1 MSHRAFPN
9 IVKMSQAN
17 KVAYIKM
24 SKKTYTYDIEAD
36 VLVIGGG
43 LAGLCAAIEAA
54 NNLSETGAEVVLL
67 EKLGECGGSS
77 ALSGGLLA
85 FAGTDM
91 QQAAGISDNDTLLY
105 DDLRRAGQQQNDEAL
120 VRTYVANQSAAYDWL
135 KKLGTTF
142 TSVELAAGHS
152 APRAH
157 SLRSQ
162 DFMALMAQR
171 ARDTGRVKMMFNAA
185 AERLLRANDT
195 ARVEGVAARFDGKAV
210 NIRARR
216 GVVLAAGGFARNAQM
231 VNLFT
236 PHQAKCVVYCGAGCD
251 GDGVRMA
258 WALGAGL
265 RDVVHIKGT
274 FGFHPDTG
282 KTPGR
287 DWSKH
292 SVYRGAILVNKHAQ
306 RYVDESK
313 SYKLLG
319 DAVLTQADAL
329 AFQIFDQGVMD
340 TSSDTAPLFKFK
352 EALALGRLLTEPT
365 LDALARRV
373 GLDPAALTATIER
386 YNSFV
391 RAGRDDDFGRT
402 GLSSGYGKLVELKRG
417 PWYAY
422 PSTSGLIA
430 TYCGVTVDTET
441 RVIDVFGEPIA
452 GLFAAGEMTGGFHG
466 VAYMTGSSLGKC
478 VIFGRIAGRNAV
490 AGTA

>member
-1 MSHRAFPN
+1 MS
-9 IVKMSQAN
+9 VKTN
-17 KVAYIKM
+17 
-24 SKKTYTYDIEAD
+24 TYDITTD

-54 NNLSETGAEVVLL
+54 GAGAEVTLL
-67 EKLGECGGSS
+67 EKLAECGGSS
-77 ALSGGLLA
+77 VLSGGLLA
-85 FAGTDM
+85 FSGTDM
-91 QQAAGISDNDTLLY
+91 QKAAGISDNETLLY
-105 DDLRRAGQQQNDEAL
+105 DDLRRAGQYQNVEAL
-120 VRTYVANQSAAYDWL
+120 VRTYVAKQMTAYQWL
-135 KKLGTTF
+135 LKLGTKF
-142 TSVELAAGHS
+142 ISVELAAGHS

-162 DFMALMAQR
+162 DFMALMESR
-171 ARDTGRVKMMFNAA
+171 ARAAGVNIVFNTA
-185 AERLLRANDT
+185 AERLLRPVEG
-195 ARVEGVAARFDGKAV
+195 ARVEGVTARIAGKAT

-216 GVVLAAGGFARNAQM
+216 GVVLAAGGFARNAEM
-231 VNLFT
+231 VNLFV
-236 PHQAKCVVYCGAGCD
+236 PHQAQCVVYCGAGCS

-274 FGFHPDTG
+274 FGFHPDTA

-292 SVYRGAILVNKHAQ
+292 SVYRGAILVNKQAQ

-319 DAVLTQADAL
+319 DAVLAQPAAMS
-329 AFQIFDQGVMD
+329 FQIFDQGVMD

-352 EALALGRLLTEPT
+352 EALALGRLLSEPT
-365 LDALARRV
+365 LEALAHRI
-373 GLDPAALTATIER
+373 GLDPATLVATVER
-386 YNSFV
+386 YNGFV
-391 RAGRDDDFGRT
+391 RAGRDEDYGRT

-430 TYCGVTVDTET
+430 TYCGVTVDTDT
-441 RVIDVFGEPIA
+441 RVIDVFGEPIP

-478 VIFGRIAGRNAV
+478 VIFGRIAGQNA
-490 AGTA
+490 AAFGG

>member
-1 MSHRAFPN
+1 MTIKTN
-9 IVKMSQAN
+9 
-17 KVAYIKM
+17 AYDQ
-24 SKKTYTYDIEAD
+24 SAD

-54 NNLSETGAEVVLL
+54 NAGAEVTLL

-77 ALSGGLLA
+77 VLSGGLLA

-91 QQAAGISDNDTLLY
+91 QKAAGISDSDTQLY
-105 DDLRRAGQQQNDEAL
+105 DDLRRAGAQQNMEAL
-120 VRTYVANQSAAYDWL
+120 VRTYVANQLSAYEWL
-135 KKLGTTF
+135 LQLGTKF
-142 TSVELAAGHS
+142 TSVELAAGHT

-171 ARDTGRVKMMFNAA
+171 ARDTGRVKILFNAA
-185 AERLLRANDT
+185 AGRLLRAGEG
-195 ARVEGVAARFDGKAV
+195 ARVEGVAARIDGKTV

-216 GVVLAAGGFARNAQM
+216 GVVLAAGGFARNAAM
-231 VNLFT
+231 VNLFV
-236 PHQAKCVVYCGAGCD
+236 PHQARCVVYCGAGCD

-265 RDVVHIKGT
+265 ADVVHVKGT

-292 SVYRGAILVNKHAQ
+292 SVYRGAILVNKQAR

-319 DAVLTQADAL
+319 DAVLAQPDAL
-329 AFQIFDQGVMD
+329 AYQIFDQGVMD

-352 EALALGRLLTEPT
+352 EALALGRLLSGPT
-365 LDALARRV
+365 LEALARRV
-373 GLDPAALTATIER
+373 GLDPATLTATVER

-391 RAGRDDDFGRT
+391 RAGRDEDFGRT
-402 GLSSGYGKLVELKRG
+402 GLSAGYGKLVELKRG

-430 TYCGVTVDTET
+430 TYCGVTVDTDT

-452 GLFAAGEMTGGFHG
+452 GLYAAGEMTGGFHG

-478 VIFGRIAGRNAV
+478 VIFGRIAGRNAA
-490 AGTA
+490 AGTP

>member
-1 MSHRAFPN
+1 ME
-9 IVKMSQAN
+9 
-17 KVAYIKM
+17 
-24 SKKTYTYDIEAD
+24 TD

-54 NNLSETGAEVVLL
+54 NAGAEVTLL
-67 EKLGECGGSS
+67 EKLNECGGSS
-77 ALSGGLLA
+77 VLSGGLLA
-85 FAGTDM
+85 FSGTDM
-91 QQAAGISDNDTLLY
+91 QKAAGISDSDTLLY
-105 DDLRRAGQQQNDEAL
+105 EDLRRAGAQQNVEAL
-120 VRTYVANQSAAYDWL
+120 VRTYVANQIAAYEWL
-135 KKLGTTF
+135 RKLGTKF
-142 TSVELAAGHS
+142 ISVELAAGHS
-152 APRAH
+152 VPRAH

-162 DFMALMAQR
+162 DFMALMEQR
-171 ARDTGRVKMMFNAA
+171 ARDTGRVKIIFNAA
-185 AERLLRANDT
+185 AERLHRNGT
-195 ARVEGVAARFDGKAV
+195 GVEGVAARIEGEATH
-210 NIRARR
+210 IHTRR
-216 GVVLAAGGFARNAQM
+216 GVVLAAGGFARNADM
-231 VNLFT
+231 VNLFV

-282 KTPGR
+282 KTAGR

-292 SVYRGAILVNKHAQ
+292 SVYRGAILVNKQAQ

-319 DAVLTQADAL
+319 DAVLTQPDAMS
-329 AFQIFDQGVMD
+329 FQIFDQGVMD

-352 EALALGRLLTEPT
+352 EALALGRLLSEST
-365 LDALARRV
+365 LEALARRIGV
-373 GLDPAALTATIER
+373 DPAQLTATTER
-386 YNSFV
+386 YNGFV
-391 RAGRDDDFGRT
+391 RAGRDEDFGRT

-441 RVIDVFGEPIA
+441 RVIDVFGEPIP
-452 GLFAAGEMTGGFHG
+452 GLYAVGEMTGGFHG

-478 VIFGRIAGRNAV
+478 VIFGRIAGRNV
-490 AGTA
+490 AAFAG

>member
-1 MSHRAFPN
+1 MS
-9 IVKMSQAN
+9 
-17 KVAYIKM
+17 IK
-24 SKKTYTYDIEAD
+24 SNTYDIETD

-54 NNLSETGAEVVLL
+54 NAGAEVTLL

-77 ALSGGLLA
+77 VLSGGLLA
-85 FAGTDM
+85 FSGTDM
-91 QQAAGISDNDTLLY
+91 QKASGISDNDTLLY
-105 DDLRRAGQQQNDEAL
+105 DDIRRAGGQQNVEAL
-120 VRTYVANQSAAYDWL
+120 VRTYVANQMAAYEWL
-135 KKLGTTF
+135 KKLGTEF
-142 TSVELAAGHS
+142 ISVELGAGQGQ
-152 APRAH
+152 PRAH
-157 SLRSQ
+157 SVRSI
-162 DFMALMAQR
+162 DFMALMEQR
-171 ARDTGRVKMMFNAA
+171 ARDTGKVKIVFNAA
-185 AERLLRANDT
+185 AERLHRVNDRVAGVT
-195 ARVEGVAARFDGKAV
+195 ATIDGKPQ
-210 NIRARR
+210 NIHARR
-216 GVVLAAGGFARNAQM
+216 GVVLAAGGFARNAEM
-231 VNLFT
+231 VNLFV
-236 PHQAKCVVYCGAGCD
+236 PHQAKCVVYCGEGCD

-282 KTPGR
+282 KTAGR

-292 SVYRGAILVNKHAQ
+292 SVYRGAILVNKQAQ

-319 DAVLTQADAL
+319 DAVLTQTDAQSY
-329 AFQIFDQGVMD
+329 QIFDQGVMD

-365 LDALARRV
+365 LEALAQRV
-373 GLDPAALTATIER
+373 GLDPARLTATVER
-386 YNSFV
+386 YNGFV
-391 RAGRDDDFGRT
+391 RAGRDDDFGRM
-402 GLSSGYGKLVELKRG
+402 GLSTTYGKLVELKRG

-430 TYCGVTVDTET
+430 TYCGITVDTES

-452 GLFAAGEMTGGFHG
+452 GLYAAGEMTGGFHG

-478 VIFGRIAGRNAV
+478 VIFGRIAGRNA
-490 AGTA
+490 AGL

>member
-1 MSHRAFPN
+1 MS
-9 IVKMSQAN
+9 
-17 KVAYIKM
+17 IK
-24 SKKTYTYDIEAD
+24 TNTYDITTD
-36 VLVIGGG
+36 VLIVGGG

-54 NNLSETGAEVVLL
+54 NAGAEVTLL
-67 EKLGECGGSS
+67 EKLTECGGSS
-77 ALSGGLLA
+77 VLSGGLLA

-91 QQAAGISDNDTLLY
+91 QKVAGISDNETLLY
-105 DDLRRAGQQQNDEAL
+105 DDLRRAGQYQNVEAL
-120 VRTYVANQSAAYDWL
+120 VRTYVAKQMAAYQWL
-135 KKLGTTF
+135 LKLGTKF
-142 TSVELAAGHS
+142 ISVELAAGHS

-162 DFMALMAQR
+162 DFMALMEQR
-171 ARDTGRVKMMFNAA
+171 ARETGRVKILFNAA
-185 AERLLRANDT
+185 AERLLRAGDD
-195 ARVEGVAARFDGKAV
+195 ARVEGVSARIDGKAT

-216 GVVLAAGGFARNAQM
+216 GVVLAAGGFARNADM
-231 VNLFT
+231 VNLFV
-236 PHQAKCVVYCGAGCD
+236 PHQAQCVVYCGAGCT

-274 FGFHPDTG
+274 FGFHPDTA

-292 SVYRGAILVNKHAQ
+292 SVYRGAILVNKQAQ

-319 DAVLTQADAL
+319 DAVLAQPDAMS
-329 AFQIFDQGVMD
+329 FQIFDQGVMD

-352 EALALGRLLTEPT
+352 EALALGRLLSEST
-365 LDALARRV
+365 LEALARRM
-373 GLDPAALTATIER
+373 GLEPATLVATVER
-386 YNSFV
+386 YNGFV
-391 RAGRDDDFGRT
+391 RAGRDEDFGRT

-430 TYCGVTVDTET
+430 TYCGVTVDTDT
-441 RVIDVFGEPIA
+441 RVIDVFGEPIP
-452 GLFAAGEMTGGFHG
+452 GLYAVGEMTGGFHG

-478 VIFGRIAGRNAV
+478 VIFGRV
-490 AGTA
+490 AGQNAAAFSGLRIPDHRDHDFRANVTGDSGRS